1 MLVYNKIDLLENVA
15 PHIEYDDENKPVAV
29 YLSAHSGEGLD
40 LLLEAI
46 KVRLKNEILSFT
58 LTLLPQEG
66 KIRHALYQ
74 LDSIRD
80 EKNFRLRGEFILNV
94 QIDKVEW
101 LKLCKQ
107 FPKLSEIIY

>member
-1 MLVYNKIDLLENVA
+1 MMTRISPL
-15 PHIEYDDENKPVAV
+15 PFTFQHIQ
-29 YLSAHSGEGLD
+29 GEGLE

-46 KVRLKNEILSFT
+46 KVRLKMRYFFT

-74 LDSIRD
+74 LDSIRHEQISD
-80 EKNFRLRGEFILNV
+80 EGEFILNV

>member
-1 MLVYNKIDLLENVA
+1 MA

-46 KVRLKNEILSFT
+46 KERLKNEILSFT

-74 LDSIRD
+74 LDSICHEQISD
-80 EKNFRLRGEFILNV
+80 EGEFILNV

>member
-1 MLVYNKIDLLENVA
+1 MNLVLEEIKADKVPALLVYNKIDLLENVA

-66 KIRHALYQ
+66 KFATH
-74 LDSIRD
+74 SINRQHSSRT
-80 EKNFRLRGEFILNV
+80 NFR
-94 QIDKVEW
+94 
-101 LKLCKQ
+101 
-107 FPKLSEIIY
+107 